1 MKRRKLTNDEV
12 VEYALGMDPT
22 PEPTSNLIRGLME
35 RYEVSDK
42 EAGRAYSRVVEQD
55 LVHQVWETRWE
66 KMKDSV
72 NFSTGYLNVPQGYAT
87 WKRKEN
93 ALGSTNLSHTKY
105 LNWKP

>member
-1 MKRRKLTNDEV
+1 MKRRKLTDDEV

-35 RYEVSDK
+35 RYEVSDG

-55 LVHQVWETRWE
+55 LIYQVWETKWE

-93 ALGSTNLSHTKY
+93 AL
-105 LNWKP
+105 